1 MKQTILHAF
10 RERSFSYLWLSEVF
24 TQVAVNVFNF
34 FLIFAVFSLT
44 ESNTAVSIAVL
55 SFTLPAVFTGIIA
68 GVYVD
73 YWNKKYV
80 LFVTNLLRAA
90 LLLVLVFFSSDLV
103 MLYVFSVLFTI
114 VTQFFLPAETP
125 MIPVVVSKKLLY
137 AANALFGL
145 GIFGSMLVAYILSGP
160 MLLYLGQNNTL
171 LVLAILLGI
180 SSIFV
185 TLIRLPKS
193 YEDKFKK
200 RRDTVKLAVKQ
211 EIVSALRVMTK
222 TKEIHHS
229 LVLLALTQTLIL
241 VIAVLAPGY
250 ASSVL
255 GIRIEEF
262 PLQFIAPAAFGV
274 LVGALILVHFF
285 EEASRHKIITF
296 GIFLSGLSMLVLP
309 YGSKIATRE
318 IVYTINTM
326 LPGVLDI
333 TPLHIITLI
342 AFFLGLANAFVFV
355 PANTILQENT
365 TDEQRGKVYGVLNTI
380 IGVFSLLPI
389 IVVGGLSDLIG
400 VVRVIV
406 GIGVLLLLFG
416 FSKII
421 FRL

>member
-10 RERSFSYLWLSEVF
+10 SERSFSYLWLSEIF

-55 SFTLPAVFTGIIA
+55 SFTLPGVFLGVIA

-73 YWNKKYV
+73 YWNKKHV
-80 LFVTNLLRAA
+80 LFVTNLLRAV
-90 LLLVLVFFSSDLV
+90 LLIILVFFSSDLL
-103 MLYVFSVLFTI
+103 MLYLFSILFTA

-125 MIPVVVSKKLLY
+125 MIPVVVREKMLY
-137 AANALFGL
+137 GANALFGL
-145 GIFGSMLVAYILSGP
+145 GIFGSMLLAYILSGP
-160 MLLYLGQNNTL
+160 MLLYLGKSNTL
-171 LVLAILLGI
+171 LVLAVLLGV

-185 TLIRLPKS
+185 ALIRLPKM

-200 RRDTVKLAVKQ
+200 RRERVKLAVRK
-211 EIVSALRVMTK
+211 ELVSALRVMRR

-250 ASSVL
+250 ATLVL

-262 PLQFIAPAAFGV
+262 PLLFIAPAAFGV
-274 LVGALILVHFF
+274 LVGALVLVQFF
-285 EEASRHKIITF
+285 EKASRDKIITF
-296 GIFLSGLSMLVLP
+296 GIFLSGLSMLILP
-309 YGSKIATRE
+309 YGSRIATRD
-318 IVYTINTM
+318 IVYTLNTL

-333 TPLHIITLI
+333 TPIHIITLI

-380 IGVFSLLPI
+380 IGVFSLIPI
-389 IVVGGLSDLIG
+389 ILVGGLSDLIG
-400 VVRVIV
+400 VVSVIV